1 MDLLQESQASHA
13 QGRSLPPSE
22 LSKPDMSLRFYNAKR
37 SLTRFDSIFLIQEF
51 SQSGRQ
57 RDR

>member
-13 QGRSLPPSE
+13 QEQSLPPSE
-22 LSKPDMSLRFYNAKR
+22 LSKSDTSLRFYKARK
-37 SLTRFDSIFLIQEF
+37 SLTRFDSIFLIKEF
-51 SQSGRQ
+51 PQSGRQ